1 MQNRA
6 IRTPLPVSY
15 DSFQEIFRAQPDRLY
30 WFTHCPH
37 LRPIQDLHHHDAVEV
52 GYCSSGAGIFLID
65 GAVCSFSAPC
75 VTVLYPGQLHKARS
89 LGEQRSQWMFI
100 TFREEAVLPPR
111 PGRFFGL
118 PVSPYCPDGKPQPGT
133 GAGAIGK
140 RGGSGAGRGPG
151 GKRGVRPGAA
161 GRPPHPPQTTDGGA
175 GAFPLLRRAGGPAGG
190 SSPVPGAAP
199 SGDGISQRRLCS
211 GVDGGRSGGPFL
223 CQPHHPGANG
233 SGERWVFPRFTI
245 FTGCVSPPLALCCG
259 EPAGRCWI
267 LLWRW
272 AIVPLPASTAIF

>member
-6 IRTPLPVSY
+6 IRTPLSVSY

-111 PGRFFGL
+111 PA
-118 PVSPYCPDGKPQPGT
+118 VS
-133 GAGAIGK
+133 
-140 RGGSGAGRGPG
+140 SG
-151 GKRGVRPGAA
+151 
-161 GRPPHPPQTTDGGA
+161 
-175 GAFPLLRRAGGPAGG
+175 F
-190 SSPVPGAAP
+190 P
-199 SGDGISQRRLCS
+199 SGQ
-211 GVDGGRSGGPFL
+211 
-223 CQPHHPGANG
+223 
-233 SGERWVFPRFTI
+233 
-245 FTGCVSPPLALCCG
+245 
-259 EPAGRCWI
+259 
-267 LLWRW
+267 
-272 AIVPLPASTAIF
+272 